1 MSTATPTAKKA
12 SGIAGSV
19 ETEQAAQR
27 SPFARFTPQQISGAV
42 PAVLFVVLFVVM
54 ISVQGQFSS
63 SLLQTVLE
71 TTVPL
76 MLVGFGQTLVIL
88 TRGID
93 LSVGGIFSLSTA
105 LIATKIT
112 SDGDMVVWIPLVI
125 LIGLGAG
132 AINGLL
138 IVRTRMQPFIV
149 TLASWSVFSG
159 LALLAL
165 PTEGG
170 SVAPG
175 LTSAL
180 SGSALVPKALILALV
195 LVVVWIV
202 LRRTRFGTAILSV
215 GSSEAAAKLN
225 DVPVDRTKII
235 VYALS
240 GMFAAL
246 GALYYVAVLTFSGSP
261 VAGDPFILQSVAA
274 VVIGGTS
281 LAGGRGSLIGTI
293 LGALSLSMIA
303 QIVFFSGAES
313 YWSQF
318 VQGMLILGA
327 VLLFAVVEL
336 VIRRRN
342 PNATEEA

>member
-1 MSTATPTAKKA
+1 MATATPSATA
-12 SGIAGSV
+12 SGNAGSV
-19 ETEQAAQR
+19 ETERIAQR
-27 SPFARFTPQQISGAV
+27 SPFGRFTPQQISGVV
-42 PAVLFVVLFVVM
+42 PAVLFVVLFIVM
-54 ISVQGQFSS
+54 VSVQGQFSS
-63 SLLQTVLE
+63 TLLQTVLE

-76 MLVGFGQTLVIL
+76 MLIGFGQTLVIL
-88 TRGID
+88 SGGID
-93 LSVGGIFSLSTA
+93 LSIGGIFSLSTA
-105 LIATKIT
+105 LIATKMT
-112 SDGDMVVWIPLVI
+112 GDGDMVMWIPLVL
-125 LIGLGAG
+125 LIGLAAG

-138 IVRTRMQPFIV
+138 IVRTKMQPFIV

-165 PTEGG
+165 STEGG

-175 LTSAL
+175 LTTAL
-180 SGSALVPKALILALV
+180 SGSALVPKALIITVL
-195 LVVVWIV
+195 LVVLWIV
-202 LRRTRFGTAILSV
+202 LRRTRFGTAVLAV
-215 GSSEAAAKLN
+215 GSSQAAAKLN

-235 VYALS
+235 IYALS
-240 GMFAAL
+240 GLFASL
-246 GALYYVAVLTFSGSP
+246 GALYYCAVLTFSGSP
-261 VAGDPFILQSVAA
+261 VAGEPFILQSVAA

-281 LAGGRGSLIGTI
+281 LAGGRGSVIGTI

-318 VQGMLILGA
+318 VQGVLILGA

>member
-1 MSTATPTAKKA
+1 MSTATPTKKA

-19 ETEQAAQR
+19 ETAKAAQR

-105 LIATKIT
+105 LIATKMT
-112 SDGDMVVWIPLVI
+112 GDGDIVLWVPLVI
-125 LIGLGAG
+125 LIGLAAG

-138 IVRTRMQPFIV
+138 IVRTKMQPFIV

-195 LVVVWIV
+195 LVGVWIV
-202 LRRTRFGTAILSV
+202 LRRTRFGTAVLSV

-240 GMFAAL
+240 GMFTSL

-281 LAGGRGSLIGTI
+281 LAGGRGSLIGTM

>member
-1 MSTATPTAKKA
+1 MSTATPTQKA

-19 ETEQAAQR
+19 ETEKAAQR

-93 LSVGGIFSLSTA
+93 LSVGGIFSLATA
-105 LIATKIT
+105 LIATKMT
-112 SDGDMVVWIPLVI
+112 GDGDIVLWVPLII
-125 LIGLGAG
+125 LIGLAAG

-138 IVRTRMQPFIV
+138 IVRTKMQPFIV

-202 LRRTRFGTAILSV
+202 LRRTRFGTAVLSV

-240 GMFAAL
+240 GMFTAL

-281 LAGGRGSLIGTI
+281 LAGGRGSLIGTM